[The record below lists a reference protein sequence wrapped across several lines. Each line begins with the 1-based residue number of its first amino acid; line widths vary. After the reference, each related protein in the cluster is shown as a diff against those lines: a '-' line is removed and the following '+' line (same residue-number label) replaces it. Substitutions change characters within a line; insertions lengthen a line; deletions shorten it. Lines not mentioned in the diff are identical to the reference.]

1 MIWLKSLNL
10 YLVVGLVA
18 LGGAV
23 VSGIY
28 IKGARD
34 EQRKWV
40 LEMAERNKP
49 LVKLSATDE
58 FEVPANDKAGEET
71 AAVVTGAITQQCVIT
86 VETARLVSSVK

>member
-10 YLVVGLVA
+10 YLAVGLVA
-18 LGGAV
+18 LGGAI

-34 EQRKWV
+34 NQRKWV

-49 LVKLSATDE
+49 LVRLSAQDTA
-58 FEVPANDKAGEET
+58 EVPANDKAGEET
-71 AAVVTGAITQQCVIT
+71 AAVVAGAISQSCLATE
-86 VETARLVSSVK
+86 ETARLVARVK